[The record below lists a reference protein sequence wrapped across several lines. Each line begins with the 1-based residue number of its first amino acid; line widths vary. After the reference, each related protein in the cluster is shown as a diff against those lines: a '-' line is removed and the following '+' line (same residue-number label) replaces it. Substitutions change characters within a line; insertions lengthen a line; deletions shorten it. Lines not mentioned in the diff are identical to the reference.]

1 MKGDYIVKKN
11 KNLSILLLIVLIL
24 TGCKQNP
31 EDVKLKSEFEIKN
44 YALKEFGKAT
54 FIETVE
60 TENDITC
67 YFVDEELGFQ
77 YYITSYV
84 GVINKFPT
92 VGGIWGYEERVTSN
106 YANEYLNVILNKALS
121 EFKQEENRDC
131 IRLETENIV
140 KTWKNINVFI
150 NDKENVEEVIKK
162 YGKLVKKYDSKKMI
176 ESDSYMTVYSERE
189 GEEVYEGIFYLERQE
204 YMSGEEEHEIMKKRI
219 LKEMM
224 EKFDKKG
231 DAKFIR
237 EEVIKKWDEEI
248 SNWEILP
255 DYEKYSE
262 NKEHCLA
269 GTTIGVD
276 ITVYY
281 YELNGKEFYI
291 VPHCNMN
298 HYYEDGGYYTTY
310 YTNIF
315 EIN

>member
-1 MKGDYIVKKN
+1 MFKRKLHYLLVVVVI
-11 KNLSILLLIVLIL
+11 LSFLL

-31 EDVKLKSEFEIKN
+31 EEVRIKSESEIKK
-44 YALKEFGKAT
+44 YASREYGKASL
-54 FIETVE
+54 IRTVE
-60 TENDITC
+60 TDDERTC
-67 YFVDEELGFQ
+67 YFMDEEYGFQ

-84 GVINKFPT
+84 HGISKFPT
-92 VGGIWGYEERVTSN
+92 VGGVWGYEERVNSN
-106 YANEYLNVILNKALS
+106 YEDEYLNMILNKALN

-131 IRLETENIV
+131 IRLETEDIV
-140 KTWKNINVFI
+140 RTWKNINIFI

-162 YGKLVKKYDSKKMI
+162 YGKLVKKCDSKKMI
-176 ESDSYMTVYSERE
+176 ESDSYMTVYSETE
-189 GEEVYEGIFYLERQE
+189 GEAVYEGIFYLEKQE
-204 YMSGEEEHEIMKKRI
+204 YMSVEEENEIMKKRI
-219 LKEMM
+219 LREMM

-231 DAKFIR
+231 EAKFIR

-248 SNWEILP
+248 SSWEILP

-269 GTTIGVD
+269 GRTIGVD
-276 ITVYY
+276 IIVYY

-298 HYYEDGGYYTTY
+298 HYYGDGGYYTTY

-315 EIN
+315 EVD